1 MSSVAQTF
9 FDALTF
15 RGGFNTSVVVAGT
28 TLLGAAA
35 GVTGMFALLRKR
47 SLIADALSHATLPGA
62 AAAFLIAAALGSTG
76 RSLPVL
82 LAGAAVSGVL
92 GVLAIHLL
100 ARHTRLREDA
110 AIGAVLG
117 VFFGAGVVLLSVV
130 QTSGA
135 PGAAGL
141 NTLIFGSTAT
151 MNVGESALMLA
162 LAGAAAVASVLL
174 AKEFT
179 LVAFNEGFARSL
191 GWPVG
196 LLDLI
201 LMALIV
207 LVTLAG
213 LPVVGL
219 IMVVAL
225 LIIPAAAARFWT
237 DRVRVAAPLA
247 GALGALSCF
256 VGSALSAAATDT
268 PAGPVIV
275 LLAGAVF
282 TLSLLVAPRRG
293 VIPVFVRA
301 ARLKLRFA
309 CEHALEDLTEHNDG
323 AGPVPASVLDQLAVH
338 RGWSR
343 WVRPIAVFALVR
355 AGAVRH
361 APNGALELTERG
373 RRRGERIARNHALWS
388 RYLITHADI
397 APSHVDWAV
406 DQVEHVLDP
415 ALIERLET
423 DIAAAPGREG
433 APA

>member
-1 MSSVAQTF
+1 MTSAAHVF
-9 FDALTF
+9 LEALTF

-92 GVLAIHLL
+92 GVLVIHLL
-100 ARHTRLREDA
+100 SRYTRLKEDA
-110 AIGAVLG
+110 AIGTVLG
-117 VFFGAGVVLLSVV
+117 VFFGVGVVLLSVV

-151 MNVGESALMLA
+151 MNVRESALMLS
-162 LAGAAAVASVLL
+162 LAGTAAIASVLL

-179 LVAFNEGFARSL
+179 LVAFNEGYARSL

-196 LLDLI
+196 PIDLI
-201 LMALIV
+201 LMVLIV

-247 GALGALSCF
+247 GALGALSCYI
-256 VGSALSAAATDT
+256 GSSLSAAATDT

-282 TLSLLVAPRRG
+282 TLSLLFAPRRG
-293 VIPVFVRA
+293 VVPALVRS

-309 CEHALEDLTEHNDG
+309 CEHVLEELTEHDDG
-323 AGPVPASVLDQLAVH
+323 KGPVPSSVLDHLSDH

-343 WVRPIAVFALVR
+343 WVRPIAVFALTR
-355 AGAVRH
+355 SGAVRH
-361 APNGALELTERG
+361 APHGALELTDRGRERG
-373 RRRGERIARNHALWS
+373 LRIARNHALWS
-388 RYLITHADI
+388 RYLIMHADI

-415 ALIERLET
+415 ALIERLEA
-423 DIAAAPGREG
+423 DIAADPDRAG